1 MIIDYKKK
9 QLNLKIVYYGP
20 ALSGK
25 TTNLEYIHSHTAP
38 DRRSSLV
45 SLRTAEDRTLF
56 FDFLQLELGRI
67 SGLAP
72 VIQLYTVPG
81 QTYYQAS
88 RKVVLKGADGIV
100 FVADSSRDRVLDNI
114 VSWSDLHVHMR
125 ENQLAEGTPIV
136 VQLNKQDA
144 ENAMG
149 ASEMC
154 TLLNARDLPVV
165 GAVAV
170 QGKGVLETVKLI
182 CGQTLNSIKTTAR
195 KTPIG
200 EVK

>member
-25 TTNLEYIHSHTAP
+25 TTNLEYIHAHTAP
-38 DRRSSLV
+38 DRRSSMV

-67 SGLAP
+67 SGLVP

-100 FVADSSRDRVLDNI
+100 FVADSSRDRVLDNV
-114 VSWSDLHVHMR
+114 VSWSDLHIHMR
-125 ENQLAEGTPIV
+125 ENQLHEETPIV
-136 VQLNKQDA
+136 IQLNKQDA
-144 ENAMG
+144 ENPMSADEIG
-149 ASEMC
+149 S
-154 TLLNARDLPVV
+154 LLNARDYPMV

-170 QGKGVLETVKLI
+170 KGKGVLETVKMI
-182 CGQTLNSIKTTAR
+182 CGQTIHSIKTATR
-195 KTPIG
+195 KTA
-200 EVK
+200 

>member
-25 TTNLEYIHSHTAP
+25 TTNLEYIHAHTAP
-38 DRRSSLV
+38 DRRSNLV

-67 SGLAP
+67 SGLVP
-72 VIQLYTVPG
+72 VVQMYTVPG

-100 FVADSSRDRVLDNI
+100 FVADSTRERALDNI
-114 VSWSDLHVHMR
+114 VSWCDLHAHMR
-125 ENQLAEGTPIV
+125 ENQLPERTPIV
-136 VQLNKQDA
+136 IQLNKQDS
-144 ENAMG
+144 EG
-149 ASEMC
+149 AVGADEMC
-154 TLLNARDLPVV
+154 SLLNARDHPVV

-170 QGKGVLETVKLI
+170 QGMGVLETVKLI
-182 CGQTLNSIKTTAR
+182 CGETIRFIQEMAR
-195 KTPIG
+195 EKRQ
-200 EVK
+200 

>member
-25 TTNLEYIHSHTAP
+25 TTNLEYIHAHTAP

-182 CGQTLNSIKTTAR
+182 CGQTLNSIRTISKKSPTR
-195 KTPIG
+195 
-200 EVK
+200 EVE